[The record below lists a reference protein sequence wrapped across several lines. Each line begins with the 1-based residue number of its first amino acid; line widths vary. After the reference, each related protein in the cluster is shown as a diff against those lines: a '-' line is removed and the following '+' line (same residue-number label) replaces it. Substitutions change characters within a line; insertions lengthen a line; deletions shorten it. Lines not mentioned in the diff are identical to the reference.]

1 MRLGGRSENE
11 ITANLAQLKLELGL
25 SLAKTK
31 KNKEYCSIGLHWA
44 VSGMKQQYWGALGS
58 IGEYQAVSGNIR

>member
-31 KNKEYCSIGLHWA
+31 KNKEKQRILQYPA
-44 VSGMKQQYWGALGS
+44 VSGFIGQYQALGS
-58 IGEYQAVSGNIR
+58 IGEYQAVLGNIR